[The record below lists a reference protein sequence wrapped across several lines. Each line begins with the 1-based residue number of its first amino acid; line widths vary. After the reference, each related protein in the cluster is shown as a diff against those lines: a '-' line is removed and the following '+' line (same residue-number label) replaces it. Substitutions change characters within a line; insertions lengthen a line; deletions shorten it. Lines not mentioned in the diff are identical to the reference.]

1 MEELS
6 KKEELEKR
14 LINQSLNINSILSRQ
29 IKRKWCYFLL
39 LTTKD
44 TRHLPSTISS
54 SKPIDFLS
62 SILNT
67 KFICKDAHL

>member
-1 MEELS
+1 MVL
-6 KKEELEKR
+6 KHPFYTDKEKAVL
-14 LINQSLNINSILSRQ
+14 
-29 IKRKWCYFLL
+29 FLYTF

-44 TRHLPSTISS
+44 TRHIPSTISS